1 MYQRLRH
8 SVRISIHAPRTG
20 SDDDVSALEA
30 QRPHFN
36 PRSPHG
42 ERPRFLSKIRQES
55 SISIHAPRTGS
66 DGFRVEFTHA
76 EQLISIH
83 APRTGSDQPSVK
95 ALRFVRISIHAP
107 RTGSD
112 FTVTTPIDPLH

>member
-8 SVRISIHAPRTG
+8 SVR
-20 SDDDVSALEA
+20 
-30 QRPHFN
+30 
-36 PRSPHG
+36 
-42 ERPRFLSKIRQES
+42 
-55 SISIHAPRTGS
+55 ISIHAPRTGS